1 MIRVHTIFAAKCV
14 TAPPVPHVSH
24 VVQKAFELATYS
36 VLAKHVGAQA
46 GNW

>member
-1 MIRVHTIFAAKCV
+1 MILVHTIFAAKCV
-14 TAPPVPHVSH
+14 TAPPVPHVSL
-24 VVQKAFELATYS
+24 VQKAFELATYS